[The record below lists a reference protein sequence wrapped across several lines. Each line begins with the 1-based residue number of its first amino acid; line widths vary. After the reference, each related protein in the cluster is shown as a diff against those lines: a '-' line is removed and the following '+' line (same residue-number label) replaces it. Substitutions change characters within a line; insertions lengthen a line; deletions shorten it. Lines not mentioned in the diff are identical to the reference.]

1 MKPYRLIL
9 VVLLQLFS
17 QAVWAGEEAP
27 VLSLA
32 QAVEMALANHPTLQ
46 LAEPAADMMQAQLQ
60 DERSML
66 YPKLTARFVV
76 PFVGTESGVTLQ
88 QHIWDFRQTQHR
100 IEASRAQ
107 AQASGFAHTGQRE
120 DVILTVKV
128 SYYTVLIQQL
138 VKTEAEHRLR
148 TLEKRLEQIEGLFN
162 IGRRSKAELTQVR
175 MNLDQA
181 KLTLAT
187 ARHDAESA
195 RLRLAAA
202 MGLNTALPYELT
214 PEVDPDQRDVDLKAE
229 LQSALAHRSELRQQ
243 DAHLAA
249 LNAQAAAAKQSVYP
263 TIFGRM
269 AFRIEG
275 EGAEQPGFIV
285 GIGIQGTIFDG
296 FATAAKA
303 QEAKA
308 QVRRAE
314 AEMAVKKQQIAM
326 EVQQAILRWQLEAE
340 HIQVTQHSQREAE
353 ENLQVMTEQFRLGR
367 ISAVE
372 LAEAEL
378 LVASATSQ
386 HVQSIYTAKIALAQ
400 LERATGRNVDK

>member
-1 MKPYRLIL
+1 MKPYPLML
-9 VVLLQLFS
+9 VVLIQLFS
-17 QAVWAGEEAP
+17 QAVWAGEAAP
-27 VLSLA
+27 VLTLE

-46 LAEPAADMMQAQLQ
+46 LAGPAADLMQAQIQ
-60 DERSML
+60 GERSML

-76 PFVGTESGVTLQ
+76 PFVGTESGVTLH

-128 SYYTVLIQQL
+128 AYYTVLIQQL

-175 MNLDQA
+175 MNLDQS

-187 ARHDAESA
+187 ARHDTESA
-195 RLRLAAA
+195 RIQLAAA
-202 MGLNTALPYELT
+202 MGLSTALPYELT
-214 PEVDPDQRDVDLKAE
+214 PEVDHDQRDVDLKDE

-263 TIFGRM
+263 TIFGRL
-269 AFRIEG
+269 AYRIEG
-275 EGAEQPGFIV
+275 EGAEQPGFVV

-314 AEMAVKKQQIAM
+314 AEMVVKKQQIAM
-326 EVQQAILRWQLEAE
+326 EVQQAILRWQLAAE

-372 LAEAEL
+372 LAEAEW

>member
-1 MKPYRLIL
+1 
-9 VVLLQLFS
+9 
-17 QAVWAGEEAP
+17 
-27 VLSLA
+27 
-32 QAVEMALANHPTLQ
+32 
-46 LAEPAADMMQAQLQ
+46 
-60 DERSML
+60 
-66 YPKLTARFVV
+66 
-76 PFVGTESGVTLQ
+76 
-88 QHIWDFRQTQHR
+88 
-100 IEASRAQ
+100 
-107 AQASGFAHTGQRE
+107 
-120 DVILTVKV
+120 
-128 SYYTVLIQQL
+128 
-138 VKTEAEHRLR
+138 
-148 TLEKRLEQIEGLFN
+148 
-162 IGRRSKAELTQVR
+162 
-175 MNLDQA
+175 
-181 KLTLAT
+181 
-187 ARHDAESA
+187 
-195 RLRLAAA
+195 
-202 MGLNTALPYELT
+202 MGLNTALPYELA
-214 PEVDPDQRDVDLKAE
+214 PEVDPDQRDVDLKDE
-229 LQSALAHRSELRQQ
+229 LQNALAHRSELRQQ

-275 EGAEQPGFIV
+275 EGAEQPGFVV

-303 QEAKA
+303 REAQA

-326 EVQQAILRWQLEAE
+326 EVQQAILRWQLAAE

-353 ENLQVMTEQFRLGR
+353 ENLQVMTEPFRLGR

-378 LVASATSQ
+378 LVTSATSQ